1 MRRLKYLL
9 KKWNLENMDY
19 MPRWFILY
27 IDLFLV
33 VFAIQI
39 NEIVLHYLG
48 VNCNGHFSEITKLIV
63 KTGAFALAFTFF
75 KTFSG
80 LIRHSTFH
88 DAIRLLYA
96 VCSATIGL
104 LIIDYAQFYISEA
117 KIFMNGALIFNAL
130 WIFTFLLL
138 FRIGVKTIFES
149 LYKNGSRKNIP
160 NTIVFGNSVNSI
172 SLVQAL
178 KKEKPLRFNIVAFV
192 DKDASTS
199 KNRIFNLPIIPFS
212 RGLETIFSKTAAQA
226 IIIADNR
233 WTKAEKLL
241 IVESSFK
248 KNAKVYNGMMVA
260 SVDDENA
267 EPKNAIRSFKIEDL
281 LQRQSIYLDNKNVV
295 NSVQD
300 KVVLVTGG
308 AGSIGSEIVMQLA
321 SYAPKHIIVLDQA
334 ETPLHEIELELSKI
348 ISKAIFS
355 TVVADITDET
365 EMEHV
370 FAKYKPEYV
379 FHAAAYKHV
388 PMMEKNREQAVF
400 ANVLGVRIVSQLAVK
415 YEAEKF
421 VFISTDKAV
430 NPTNIMGS
438 TKRIAEHFVQS
449 LYRANKA
456 TSKTKFITTRFGNVL
471 GSNGSVVRLFKNQIE
486 AGGPVTLTHPEVTR
500 YFMTIPEAC
509 QLVLEA
515 GAMGRGGEIYI
526 FDMGEPIKILDLAYK
541 MIQLSGKKPV
551 DEIEIKF
558 VGLRPGEKLYEEL
571 LTKTSENLPT
581 HHQKI
586 MVAQDVNPTYEE
598 MIAYTDTLIYAA
610 RNHDEETII
619 ETIKQIVPEYYEPY
633 HSL

>member
-39 NEIVLHYLG
+39 NEILLHYLD
-48 VNCNGHFSEITKLIV
+48 VNCNGHFSEITKLII

-104 LIIDYAQFYISEA
+104 FIIDYAQFYFTDA
-117 KIFMNGALIFNAL
+117 KFFMNAALIFNAL
-130 WIFTFLLL
+130 WIYTLLLL

-160 NTIVFGNSVNSI
+160 NTIVFGNSVNAI

-212 RGLETIFSKTAAQA
+212 KGLETIFSKTAAEA
-226 IIIADNR
+226 IIVADNR

-241 IVESSFK
+241 IVESSLK

-267 EPKNAIRSFKIEDL
+267 EAKNAIRSFKIEDL

-300 KVVLVTGG
+300 KVILVTGG

-348 ISKAIFS
+348 VSKAIFS

-388 PMMEKNREQAVF
+388 PMMEKNRGQAVF
-400 ANVLGVRIVSQLAVK
+400 ANVLGVRIVSQLAAK

-449 LYRANKA
+449 FYRANMA

-551 DEIEIKF
+551 DDIEIKF

-571 LTKTSENLPT
+571 LTETSENLPT

-586 MVAQDVNPTYEE
+586 MVAQDVNPSFDE
-598 MIAYTDTLIYAA
+598 MIAYTDKLIYAA

-619 ETIKQIVPEYYEPY
+619 KIIKQIVPEYYEPD
-633 HSL
+633 HR

>member
-39 NEIVLHYLG
+39 NEILLHYLD
-48 VNCNGHFSEITKLIV
+48 VNCNGHFSEITKLII

-104 LIIDYAQFYISEA
+104 FIIDYAQFYFTDA
-117 KIFMNGALIFNAL
+117 KFFMNAALIFNAL
-130 WIFTFLLL
+130 WIYTLLLL

-160 NTIVFGNSVNSI
+160 NTIVFGNSVNAI

-212 RGLETIFSKTAAQA
+212 KGLETIFSKTAAEA
-226 IIIADNR
+226 IIVADNR

-241 IVESSFK
+241 IVESSLK

-267 EPKNAIRSFKIEDL
+267 EAKNAIRSFKIEDL

-300 KVVLVTGG
+300 KVILVTGG

-348 ISKAIFS
+348 VSKAIFS

-388 PMMEKNREQAVF
+388 PMMEKNRGQAVF
-400 ANVLGVRIVSQLAVK
+400 ANVLGVRIVSQLAAK

-449 LYRANKA
+449 FYRANMA

-551 DEIEIKF
+551 DDIEIKF

-571 LTKTSENLPT
+571 LTETSENLPT

-586 MVAQDVNPTYEE
+586 MVAQDVNPSFDE
-598 MIAYTDTLIYAA
+598 MIAYTDKLIYAA

-619 ETIKQIVPEYYEPY
+619 KIIKQIVPEYYEPD
-633 HSL
+633 HS

>member
-1 MRRLKYLL
+1 
-9 KKWNLENMDY
+9 MDY

-39 NEIVLHYLG
+39 NEMLLHFLG
-48 VNCNGHFSEITKLIV
+48 VTCTTSIPEILKLIIKV
-63 KTGAFALAFTFF
+63 VFFSIAFTKF

-88 DAIRLLYA
+88 DAIHLFYA

-104 LIIDYAQFYISEA
+104 FIIDYAQFYFTGT
-117 KIFMNGALIFNAL
+117 KIFMNAALIFNAL
-130 WIFTFLLL
+130 WIYTLLLL

-160 NTIVFGNSVNSI
+160 NTIVFGNSVNAI

-178 KKEKPLRFNIVAFV
+178 RKERPLRFNIVAFV

-199 KNRIFNLPIIPFS
+199 KNTIFNLPIIPFS
-212 RGLETIFSKTAAQA
+212 KGLETIFSKTAAEA
-226 IIIADNR
+226 IIVADNR

-241 IVESSFK
+241 IVESSLK

-267 EPKNAIRSFKIEDL
+267 EAKNAIRSFKIEDL

-348 ISKAIFS
+348 VSKDIFS
-355 TVVADITDET
+355 TVVADITDEK
-365 EMEHV
+365 EIEHV
-370 FAKYKPEYV
+370 FKTYKPEYV

-388 PMMEKNREQAVF
+388 PMMEKNRGQAVF
-400 ANVLGVRIVSQLAVK
+400 ANVLGVRIVSQLAAK

-449 LYRANKA
+449 FYRANMA

-471 GSNGSVVRLFKNQIE
+471 GSNGSVVRLFKKQIE

-541 MIQLSGKKPV
+541 MIQLSGKKPI
-551 DEIEIKF
+551 DDIEIKF

-571 LTKTSENLPT
+571 LTETSENLPT

-586 MVAQDVNPTYEE
+586 MVAQDVNPSFDE
-598 MIAYTDTLIYAA
+598 MIAYTDKLIYAA
-610 RNHDEETII
+610 RNHDEEAII
-619 ETIKQIVPEYYEPY
+619 KIIKEVVPEYYEPD
-633 HSL
+633 HS

>member
-39 NEIVLHYLG
+39 NEMLFHYLG
-48 VNCNGHFSEITKLIV
+48 VNCNGHCSDITKLVI
-63 KTGAFALAFTFF
+63 KTGVFALAFAFF

-104 LIIDYAQFYISEA
+104 FIIDYAQFYFTDA
-117 KIFMNGALIFNAL
+117 KFFMNAALIFNAL
-130 WIFTFLLL
+130 WIYTLLLL

-160 NTIVFGNSVNSI
+160 NTIVFGNSVNAI

-212 RGLETIFSKTAAQA
+212 KGLETIFSKTAAEA
-226 IIIADNR
+226 IIVADNR

-241 IVESSFK
+241 IVESSLK

-267 EPKNAIRSFKIEDL
+267 EAKNAIRSFKIEDL

-300 KVVLVTGG
+300 KVILVTGG

-348 ISKAIFS
+348 VSKDIFS

-388 PMMEKNREQAVF
+388 PMMEKNRGQAVF
-400 ANVLGVRIVSQLAVK
+400 ANVLGVRIVSQLAAK

-449 LYRANKA
+449 FYRANMA

-551 DEIEIKF
+551 DDIEIKF

-571 LTKTSENLPT
+571 LTETSENLPT

-586 MVAQDVNPTYEE
+586 MVAQDVNPSFDE
-598 MIAYTDTLIYAA
+598 MIAYTDKLIYAA

-619 ETIKQIVPEYYEPY
+619 KIIKQIVPEYYEPD
-633 HSL
+633 HS